1 MRKKGEGLSP
11 LLLQDKG
18 GRNEEEA
25 AAAAIIFWS
34 AKENITAEKTGKGW
48 LVGMG
53 GVGCCFTISPLS
65 LSPSLPPR
73 IALGS
78 GNQRTPSLLFFR
90 NACGSARCPP
100 FPLPATTAV
109 EIVNDLP
116 CPPYF
121 FGAQKGEEKGGT
133 LRGGRRGLAI
143 VSPPCSLC
151 PRLLLPFPP
160 MEAVGGKGGKSKG
173 PPPYSLLLFA
183 RSRIRLQN
191 CFGKSHA
198 LYGAGPGAKVLTCRS
213 VSKSSNCRLSFQVVN
228 AFRLAP
234 IERKKRY
241 RHRSSSSCLRRRH
254 YTR

>member
-1 MRKKGEGLSP
+1 MSLGACNNKHHFGLEEGGEEEGEEEEGQNPPMRKKGEGLSP
-11 LLLQDKG
+11 LLLQDNG

-53 GVGCCFTISPLS
+53 GVGCYFTISPLS
-65 LSPSLPPR
+65 LPL
-73 IALGS
+73 
-78 GNQRTPSLLFFR
+78 SLLGFRSEAATREPPPSFFFR

-143 VSPPCSLC
+143 VSAPALSL
-151 PRLLLPFPP
+151 PAFIT
-160 MEAVGGKGGKSKG
+160 AFSTNGGRGEEGGGQK
-173 PPPYSLLLFA
+173 
-183 RSRIRLQN
+183 
-191 CFGKSHA
+191 
-198 LYGAGPGAKVLTCRS
+198 
-213 VSKSSNCRLSFQVVN
+213 
-228 AFRLAP
+228 
-234 IERKKRY
+234 
-241 RHRSSSSCLRRRH
+241 
-254 YTR
+254 